1 MKEMQQ
7 HPMMKQH
14 GQHGR
19 KTKGNNQAPTKVLRI

>member
-7 HPMMKQH
+7 HPMTKQQ

-19 KTKGNNQAPTKVLRI
+19 KAKGKVKHQPKF